1 MKAVAPST
9 GLERHIQALRACRL
23 CPQMHPPPVTG
34 HPVHSPVML
43 VGQAPGDKE
52 PLLQRPFAWT
62 AGKTLF
68 QWFQESCTLDE
79 NDFRRNIYMT
89 AVCRCFPGKKPKG
102 GDRVPN
108 HAEIANCSRWLSA
121 EITLLKPQLVIP
133 VGKLAIS
140 RFMIYSSLEQH
151 IGHCSRCRYAG
162 HEFDAIPLPHPSGAS
177 PWPRMEPGKTLL
189 QQALALIAG
198 HSAWQAL
205 TGTLPET
212 PAQIGKPP

>member
-1 MKAVAPST
+1 MTDLSGT
-9 GLERHIQALRACRL
+9 LEQHLQDLRACRR
-23 CPQMHPPPVTG
+23 CSQMQPPPVTG
-34 HPVHSPVML
+34 NAVYSPVML

-52 PLLQRPFAWT
+52 PVMLRPFAWT

-68 QWFQESCTLDE
+68 KWFYENCALDE
-79 NDFRRNIYMT
+79 TAFRRNIYMS

-121 EITLLKPQLVIP
+121 EINLLKPQLVIP
-133 VGKLAIS
+133 VGRLAIG
-140 RFMIYSSLEQH
+140 RFMTYCSLEQH
-151 IGHCSRCRYAG
+151 IGSCFRCVYAG

-189 QQALALIAG
+189 QQALALIAA
-198 HSAWQAL
+198 HPAMHALAL
-205 TGTLPET
+205 TLP
-212 PAQIGKPP
+212 PASVQIEDSR